1 MSSNKKYWKSVEEL
15 NENSS
20 IVEALKQNEFV
31 EEIPTDEFLGDKATL
46 ESSSTTRRDFLKYVG
61 FSTAAA
67 SLAACEGPV
76 IKSIPYVVQPENI
89 IPGVANYYATTIADG
104 FDFASVLVKTREGR
118 PIKIEN
124 NSLAKTNGNAN
135 ARVNASV
142 LGLYD
147 SLRVQGPLKEGNPI
161 SWSDFNAEIT
171 SKLSSIGSGGKD
183 IVLLTQTFASP
194 STERLINIFKEKY
207 GNVRHVVY
215 DAISES
221 AALDAYQAKY
231 GRRGLANYNFAQADT
246 IVSIGADFIGDWQGG
261 GYDAGYSAGRIPK
274 EGKMSRHIQFE
285 ANMSLTGANAD
296 NRIPCT
302 PSQQK
307 VALAKLYGYIV
318 GSSVSGTLPE
328 HIEAAVKKA
337 ADLLKKSG
345 RAGVVVTGIQDVN
358 AQALV
363 LEINAALRSK
373 AFKPRV
379 TVFTRQGNDK
389 DVAKLVADMNAG
401 RVGAVIMSGVNPL
414 YTLPNAAAFAEGLAK
429 TDLAVTFSMKLD
441 ETASQTQ
448 YLAAAP
454 HYLESWGDVELKRG
468 HYALTQPTIR
478 PLFDTKQFQDA
489 LLAWTGNSST
499 YHDFIKETWN
509 SGILGDSNF
518 NQALHDG
525 SFIPGPLGAL
535 VNGVSKQTIETTKT
549 TLVGKKDRTWAG
561 KVIHDA
567 AVGIGLA
574 KEDQEGYVTTTSTK
588 TVGGDADSS
597 SNEFDGANAISG
609 AAAASALVASA
620 TSEGLELVLYSKTG
634 MGDGQQANNPWLQEF
649 PDPISR
655 ASWDNYLT
663 VSKADAE
670 ALGLSNRHVANGG
683 LNGSYAKVTVNGV
696 TLERVPV
703 LIQPGQAKGSVGL
716 AFGYGRTEG
725 LKEEMKTGVNA
736 FGLYQDFNT
745 VQNVSVS
752 AAAGEHE
759 FACVQLHN
767 TLMGRGDIVKE
778 TTLEIFNTKDKAE
791 WNSTPVVSLNH
802 VETPVT
808 SPDVDLWSEFDRT
821 IGHHFNL
828 SIDLNACT
836 GCGACVIAC
845 HAENNVPVVGKSE
858 IRRSRDMHWLR
869 IDRYYSSDDTFSE
882 DNTKKD
888 EFSGLWGD
896 KGSLGGFG
904 ELEHA
909 SDNPQVAFQPVMCQ
923 HCNHAP
929 CETVCPVAATSHG
942 RQGQNH
948 MAYNRCVGT
957 RYCAN
962 NCPYKVRRFNW
973 FLYNG
978 NDEFDYHMNDDLGRM
993 VLNPDVVVRSRG
1005 VMEKC
1010 SMCIQMTQKT
1020 ILDAKRDGR
1029 FIKDGEFQTACSA
1042 ACSSGAMV
1050 FGDINDKDSK
1060 VSKLTEDNRTYHLLE
1075 HIGTKPNVMYQT
1087 KVRNTT
1093 EA

>member
-15 NENSS
+15 DQNSS

-31 EEIPTDEFLGDKATL
+31 EEIPTDEFLGDKASL
-46 ESSSTTRRDFLKYVG
+46 ESSSTSRRDFLKYVG

-76 IKSIPYVVQPENI
+76 VKSIPYVVQPEQI

-124 NSLAKTNGNAN
+124 NALAKTHGSAN

-147 SLRVQGPLKEGNPI
+147 SLRVQGPLKDGSPI
-161 SWSDFNAEIT
+161 SWSDFDAEVTSQLNAIA
-171 SKLSSIGSGGKD
+171 GSGKE

-194 STERLINIFKEKY
+194 STSRLIAQFKEKF

-215 DAISES
+215 DAVSES

-231 GRRGLANYNFAQADT
+231 GRRGLAGYNFAKAST
-246 IVSIGADFIGDWQGG
+246 IVSVGADFLGDWQGG
-261 GYDAGYSAGRIPK
+261 GFDAGYAKGRVPH

-285 ANMSLTGANAD
+285 SNMSLSGANAD
-296 NRIPCT
+296 KRVPLT
-302 PSQQK
+302 PTQQK
-307 VALAKLYGYIV
+307 VALAKLYSYVV
-318 GSSVSGTLPE
+318 GSSVGGQLPE
-328 HIEAAVKKA
+328 QIESTVKAVAAE
-337 ADLLKKSG
+337 LKSAG
-345 RAGVVVTGIQDVN
+345 RNAVVVTGLQDVN

-363 LEINAALRSK
+363 LEINEALQSK
-373 AFKPRV
+373 AFQPRIPIL
-379 TVFTRQGNDK
+379 TRQGNDK
-389 DVAKLVADMNAG
+389 AVAQLVSDMNAG
-401 RVGAVIMSGVNPL
+401 KVGALIMSGVNPL
-414 YTLPNAAAFAEGLAK
+414 YTLPNASAFAEGLKK
-429 TDLAVTFSMKLD
+429 TTLSVTFSLKSD
-441 ETASQTQ
+441 ETSSKTQ
-448 YLAAAP
+448 YIAAAP
-454 HYLESWGDVELKRG
+454 HYLEAWGDVELKRG

-478 PLFDTKQFQDA
+478 PLFDTRQFQDA
-489 LLAWTGNSST
+489 LLKWTGSSVS
-499 YHDFIKETWN
+499 YHEYIKDTWN
-509 SGILGDSNF
+509 SSVLGGASF

-525 SFIPGPLGAL
+525 SFIAGPVGAL
-535 VNGVSKQTIETTKT
+535 VNGISTETIEETTTVWKD
-549 TLVGKKDRTWAG
+549 KKDRT
-561 KVIHDA
+561 KVGEMLHDA
-567 AVGIGLA
+567 AVAVGLS
-574 KEDQEGYVTTTSTK
+574 KEDQSGYVTSTNSK
-588 TVGGDADSS
+588 TVGTGAD
-597 SNEFDGANAISG
+597 GMALAAISG
-609 AAAASALVASA
+609 AEAASKLVASA
-620 TSEGLELVLYSKTG
+620 KTEGLELVLYTKTG

-655 ASWDNYLT
+655 TSWDNYLT

-670 ALGLSNRHVANGG
+670 ALGLKNWHVANGG
-683 LNGSYAKVTVNGV
+683 LNGSYASVTVNGV

-716 AFGYGRTEG
+716 SFGYGRTAG
-725 LKEEMKTGVNA
+725 LKDEMKTGVNA
-736 FGLYQDFNT
+736 YALYQDFNT
-745 VQNVSVS
+745 IQNVSVS
-752 AAAGEHE
+752 AVAGEHE

-767 TLMGRGDIVKE
+767 TLMGRGDIIKE
-778 TTLEIFNTKDKAE
+778 TTLEVFNTKDKAV
-791 WNSTPVVSLNH
+791 WNAMPVVSLNH

-808 SPDVDLWSEFDRT
+808 SPDVDLWDEFDRS

-869 IDRYYSSDDTFSE
+869 IDRYYSSEESFLEDDE
-882 DNTKKD
+882 KKD
-888 EFSGLWGD
+888 NISGL
-896 KGSLGGFG
+896 GSSLSEFG
-904 ELEHA
+904 EMEHA
-909 SDNPQVAFQPVMCQ
+909 SENPQVAFQPVMCQ

-1029 FIKDGEFQTACSA
+1029 VIKDGEFQTACSA

-1060 VSKLTEDNRTYHLLE
+1060 VAHLKEDNRMYHLLE
-1075 HIGTKPNVMYQT
+1075 HVGTKPNVIYQT
-1087 KVRNTT
+1087 KVRNTK